1 MYGKYLIGVLAGLLL
16 LAIIVFTLVG
26 FIIVKKNGFSGIRTM
41 LGSSELDKLIDKIN
55 NYINND

>member
-26 FIIVKKNGFSGIRTM
+26 YVLVKKNGFGGIRTM
-41 LGSSELDKLIDKIN
+41 LGPTELDKLIEKVN
-55 NYINND
+55 NYINR